1 MWHGWPEGGDRQS
14 AALHAA
20 RLYLPLWGA
29 VVVDIDERKRR
40 TALECG
46 ALAVVDGQDPQA
58 ITEIARAAQGP
69 VRGVVDLVG
78 SPETAALGF
87 DLPGSSGS
95 CGCAAAWSCRQP
107 AWPGITGT
115 GGIAPP
121 AKPGGTAPVSRR
133 REARREDSTRRAEPS
148 AVYLAA
154 AKSQSC
160 VCSPSV

>member
-1 MWHGWPEGGDRQS
+1 M
-14 AALHAA
+14 
-20 RLYLPLWGA
+20 
-29 VVVDIDERKRR
+29 VDIDERKRR

-160 VCSPSV
+160 VCSPSVFI